1 MDGCVTW
8 KVWDKFQKREHCF
21 LQEQKMNTSRE
32 HAVLVTCSF
41 VEPVSFKDIYVDFT
55 QEEWYLLDPAQ
66 KILYRDMML
75 ENYSHLVSVGY
86 CITKP
91 EVIIKIEQ
99 GEEPWILKQGFSSQ
113 CHPENW
119 KVDYLIEN
127 SQENQDEH
135 FWQFAVTTNNTL
147 SGDRVRK
154 NFSLG
159 TDCVPSR
166 NISDEI
172 CDSCE
177 MNLKNISGLIISRKN
192 YSGTKPDNFNLYE
205 KLLFDIRHEKIPT
218 GGKSYNYNQKRN
230 ILGHFQDLT
239 QPVIDQPFEYTE
251 NGQSFQEEGAFF
263 SNKKAQIG
271 GTFCKYKECQRT
283 FIQSFKLN
291 LSQRTHLKKEPYVC
305 SICGNSFCMDL
316 RLGHQKA
323 LTGENL
329 YEYNKYEQIFCDNS
343 TFIIHQRTYAGKISH
358 EYNVNQKT
366 GVKSALFKHQV
377 VHMAEKPY
385 EHKGNGNNFNKK
397 PHLTQPRRAH
407 SGQKNFECAE
417 CGKTF
422 WEKSNLTQHQRTHT
436 GEKPYECA
444 ECGKS
449 FCQKPHLTNHQRTHT
464 GEKPYECK
472 HCGKTFCVKSNL
484 TEHHR
489 THTGEKPY
497 ECNACG
503 KSFCHRSA
511 LTVHQR
517 THTGE
522 KPFICNECGKS
533 FCVKSNLIVHQRTH
547 TGEKPY
553 KCNECGKTFC
563 EKSALT
569 KHHRTHTGEKPYECN
584 GCGKTFSQRSVLTK
598 HQRIHSRV
606 KALSAS

>member
-1 MDGCVTW
+1 M
-8 KVWDKFQKREHCF
+8 KKS
-21 LQEQKMNTSRE
+21 QEQ
-32 HAVLVTCSF
+32 
-41 VEPVSFKDIYVDFT
+41 VSFKDVCVDFT

-75 ENYSHLVSVGY
+75 ETYSHLVSIGY

-99 GEEPWILKQGFSSQ
+99 GEEPWILKQGFPSQ
-113 CHPENW
+113 CHPEDW
-119 KVDYLIEN
+119 KVDDLIES
-127 SQENQDEH
+127 SQENEDGH
-135 FWQFAVTTNNTL
+135 FWQFALTTNKTL
-147 SGDRVRK
+147 NIHGDRVRK
-154 NFSLG
+154 TFNLGKDCVSLRNFSYK
-159 TDCVPSR
+159 
-166 NISDEI
+166 I
-172 CDSCE
+172 CASCE
-177 MNLKNISGLIISRKN
+177 MSLKNISDLIISRQN
-192 YSGTKPDNFNLYE
+192 YSGTKPAKFNLYE
-205 KLLFDIRHEKIPT
+205 KLLLDINHEKTT
-218 GGKSYNYNQKRN
+218 GGKSCNYDQERN
-230 ILGHFQDLT
+230 ILSHGQDLT
-239 QPVIDQPFEYTE
+239 QLIFDQPSEYNE
-251 NGQSFQEEGAFF
+251 NGQGLQEEAAFF
-263 SNKKAQIG
+263 SNKIAQIG
-271 GTFCKYKECQRT
+271 ETLCEYNECQRT
-283 FIQSFKLN
+283 FIQNLKLS
-291 LSQRTHLKKEPYVC
+291 LSQRTHVERGPYEC

-316 RLGHQKA
+316 TLGHQRA
-323 LTGENL
+323 LTGENS
-329 YEYNKYEQIFCDNS
+329 YEYNAYDQIFSDNS
-343 TFIIHQRTYAGKISH
+343 TFIIHPRTYTGKISH
-358 EYNVNQKT
+358 EYKVSHKM
-366 GVKSALFKHQV
+366 GAKSALFKHQKV
-377 VHMAEKPY
+377 YVGALSY
-385 EHKGNGNNFNKK
+385 EHKENGNNFNKK
-397 PHLTQPRRAH
+397 SHLTQPRRAR
-407 SGQKNFECAE
+407 SGEKNFECAE

-464 GEKPYECK
+464 GEKPYECNQ
-472 HCGKTFCVKSNL
+472 CGKTFCVKSNL

-497 ECNACG
+497 ECNTCG

-553 KCNECGKTFC
+553 QCNECEKTFC

-569 KHHRTHTGEKPYECN
+569 KHLRTHTGEKPYECN

-598 HQRIHSRV
+598 HQRIHTRV
-606 KALSAS
+606 KGLSTS